1 MTGRKANLKAETSHQ
16 NRLIQSL
23 KNDLVAGLLVII
35 PLATTIWL
43 TFSLATWS
51 IDLLT
56 SIPKQLNPFVGL
68 HPILG
73 NSINF
78 AVGLTVPLVGLL
90 LVGLMV
96 RNIFG
101 QWLLKMGEMI
111 LQAIPLAG
119 SIYKT
124 LKQILETILRDSN
137 DKFRRVV
144 LIEYPRSGIWRLGF
158 VTGAIGGE
166 IETEVQQPMLSIFL
180 PTSPN
185 PATGWYAIVPEK
197 DVINLSMSVEDA
209 FKLII
214 SAGIVVPESVMPNM
228 NKLPLVGL
236 EMPVEGMI
244 NEQQLR
250 E

>member
-1 MTGRKANLKAETSHQ
+1 MTGRKANLKTDASLHNLFMQ
-16 NRLIQSL
+16 GL

-43 TFSLATWS
+43 TYSIAVWS
-51 IDLLT
+51 IDFLT
-56 SIPKQLNPFVGL
+56 RVPKQLNPFVSL
-68 HPILG
+68 NPILV
-73 NSINF
+73 NLINI
-78 AVGLTVPLVGLL
+78 AVGLTVPLICLL

-119 SIYKT
+119 AIYKT
-124 LKQILETILRDSN
+124 LKQILETVLRDSN

-144 LIEYPRSGIWRLGF
+144 MVEYPRRGIWRIGF

-166 IETEVQQPMLSIFL
+166 IETEVQQSMLSIFL

-185 PATGWYAIVPEK
+185 PASGWYAIVPEK

-214 SAGIVVPESVMPNM
+214 SAGIVVPESVLPTV
-228 NKLPLVGL
+228 NKMPLVGL
-236 EMPVEGMI
+236 EMPMEML
-244 NEQQLR
+244 NEP
-250 E
+250 

>member
-73 NSINF
+73 NLINF

>member
-1 MTGRKANLKAETSHQ
+1 MTGRKANLKAESSHQ
-16 NRLIQSL
+16 NRLIHAL

-56 SIPKQLNPFVGL
+56 RIPKQLNPFVGL

-73 NSINF
+73 NLINF
-78 AVGLTVPLVGLL
+78 AVGLTVPLAGLL

-228 NKLPLVGL
+228 NKLPLVSL